1 MHSGIRFLIPQ
12 LITFT
17 NLALG
22 TIAILISMNSEPKTA
37 IILILIAAFI
47 DRLDGKIARKLN
59 AESNLGKELDSLS
72 DLISFGVAPIVV
84 AWKIG
89 LVYIGIGGYI
99 TAILFVMA
107 GAFRLA
113 RYNVI
118 NFSDGFVGLPI
129 TLAGSFL
136 SLIMLFTSHINII
149 IIASIALS
157 FLMVSTLK
165 FKKM

>member
-1 MHSGIRFLIPQ
+1 MQSGIRFLIPQ
-12 LITFT
+12 LVTFT
-17 NLALG
+17 NLVLG
-22 TIAILISMNSEPKTA
+22 TSAILISMNSQPKTA
-37 IILILIAAFI
+37 IILILIAALI

-59 AESNLGKELDSLS
+59 AESDLGKQLDSLS

-89 LVYIGIGGYI
+89 LLYIGIGGYL
-99 TAILFVMA
+99 TAILFVIA

-118 NFSDGFVGLPI
+118 NFTGRFVGLPI

-136 SLIMLFTSHINII
+136 ALIMLFTSHTNII
-149 IIASIALS
+149 IPTSIVLS
-157 FLMVSTLK
+157 FLMVSTIR